1 MSHLKNIFSNTIPKT
16 GQKPSVPCAPITYDS
31 VNQLVLAT
39 IGWLLILNSILC
51 IFDAQDLNVTVV
63 VVWNRIQQFLRLTK
77 DLSYADCALSRFQLF
92 STTSSFATST
102 RRRKIRRKH
111 HGTSCELNYHLE
123 HDKNTTSLTKNQ
135 CIFRGFRFQLYMF
148 VWCSVRKKSSS
159 SLLWQYSIKC
169 SGMCPFR
176 GAGGPIWWQ
185 LEGFPPLYLQAT
197 LQLTGASTGAD
208 MIWWS
213 TIHLCRSC
221 ILYNLAM
228 VYIHV
233 CTSVSLLL
241 SWHTFSVSQFS
252 SAYLLAWISV
262 THVLPAE

>member
-1 MSHLKNIFSNTIPKT
+1 MLLLLLYGLESNNFSVW
-16 GQKPSVPCAPITYDS
+16 QKISVM
-31 VNQLVLAT
+31 
-39 IGWLLILNSILC
+39 
-51 IFDAQDLNVTVV
+51 
-63 VVWNRIQQFLRLTK
+63 RIVHRHPLGSNLT
-77 DLSYADCALSRFQLF
+77 FVF
-92 STTSSFATST
+92 STTSLLATST

-213 TIHLCRSC
+213 TIHSCRPW
-221 ILYNLAM
+221 
-228 VYIHV
+228 
-233 CTSVSLLL
+233 CTYTCALL
-241 SWHTFSVSQFS
+241 SLCCYPGIPFLCPNSVQPICS
-252 SAYLLAWISV
+252 L
-262 THVLPAE
+262 E